1 MDAEQRQQLEQDTAL
16 MDSIALEALSSKPAV
31 PAKSGMG
38 LDDTHSALAA
48 REVQFPGLNHDRQA
62 EADPADT
69 ADERIDDYCD
79 RHRLDVRSRIEL
91 FIQVCKAVHVAHQH
105 AIIHGNLMPDF
116 ILITSNGVPKLLNFG
131 KANPALAS
139 VADNTEGIAPASLP
153 PLGEPVLTP
162 EYTAPEQVT
171 GETVTTASDVYALG
185 VIFYRLMTGRR
196 PYHFKT
202 RNVQEILQAIC
213 EQAPEKPSASV
224 VRPLDCRAIPFDQLP
239 VTTEPR
245 PESSTESPPTSPVSL
260 PFGSA
265 QALAAARGC
274 STERLKRILRGDLDA
289 IILTAMRREPERRY
303 ASADQ
308 FALDLGC
315 YLKGLPVS
323 AVRGSATYRTLK
335 FARRNGAAV
344 VAGALV
350 AGLFVA
356 GVVGIT
362 IGLNMAR
369 RDRDRAQRSF
379 YQSLKT
385 VNQFFMQVTEERLLT
400 QSGVDPLRK
409 ALLEETGRSYEDL
422 LAGRGGDRSLQP
434 ELAAARTNLAQ
445 ISSEIGSTTK
455 AVTDFELAVT
465 LWDDLVAAEPLNSA
479 YRESL
484 ARALIKQ
491 GSLMTRLPD
500 RRDEAH
506 RIFRRAAE
514 LLEPLV
520 GNPHLATAEH
530 ALSGALKHIAE
541 IEYERG
547 RAKEAIENVERSLV
561 IESRLADLDPRA
573 VDPVISMAK
582 GHALLGRI
590 LATQPDGTE
599 WAIAEYQ
606 QAVERLEKVNREH
619 PEFSDQTCELGRCLG
634 DLSKLE
640 QTAGRLDS
648 ALASAGKAV
657 ENLERLERQY
667 PAVLSYQ
674 HVLASTYHS
683 LSELHRYRREPA
695 DAITFAHKA
704 RTLLEKLIAL
714 QPDDASFRV
723 DLANSQNTLGRLF
736 QQTGEPVEA
745 RRSFQ
750 RAVDVFESIPKL
762 DARNRYNLAC
772 NVALS
777 IPLIGASN
785 GSVDAVDF
793 SKLSKADQLRRQRY
807 GDRAI
812 ELLREASLEGFPD
825 LDVLRSDTDLD
836 PLRDRPDFQTLIDE
850 VEKKSSGRSG

>member
-1 MDAEQRQQLEQDTAL
+1 MNAEQQRQLEQDTAL

-38 LDDTHSALAA
+38 LDEAHSVLGSS
-48 REVQFPGLNHDRQA
+48 EVQFGGLNLDDEA
-62 EADPADT
+62 EADLADT
-69 ADERIDDYCD
+69 EDERIDDYCD

-91 FIQVCKAVHVAHQH
+91 FIQVCRAVHVAHQH
-105 AIIHGNLMPDF
+105 AIIHGSLMPDF
-116 ILITSNGVPKLLNFG
+116 ILITSNGVPRLLHFG
-131 KANPALAS
+131 KANPELGSFAN
-139 VADNTEGIAPASLP
+139 DPKGGAPASLA
-153 PLGEPVLTP
+153 PLEEPVLTP

-202 RNVQEILQAIC
+202 RNVSEVLQAIC

-224 VRPLDCRAIPFDQLP
+224 VRPIDCRAIPFDQLS
-239 VTTEPR
+239 VTTVPR
-245 PESSTESPPTSPVSL
+245 SESTTESPPSSLVSL
-260 PFGSA
+260 LCSSA
-265 QALAAARGC
+265 QELAVARGC
-274 STERLKRILRGDLDA
+274 SAERLKRILRGDLDA
-289 IILTAMRREPERRY
+289 IILTAMRKEPERRY

-308 FALDLGC
+308 FALDLTC

-323 AVRGSATYRTLK
+323 AVRHSVTYCTLK
-335 FARRNGAAV
+335 FVRRNVAAV
-344 VAGALV
+344 VASTLV
-350 AGLFVA
+350 AGLLVA
-356 GVVGIT
+356 GIVGIAV
-362 IGLNMAR
+362 GLNMAR

-385 VNQFFMQVTEERLLT
+385 VNQFFTQVTEERLLT
-400 QSGVDPLRK
+400 EPGLDPLRK
-409 ALLEETGRSYEDL
+409 ALLEDTGRSYEDL

-445 ISSEIGSTTK
+445 ISSVIGSTTK

-484 ARALIKQ
+484 ARTLIKQ
-491 GSLMTRLPD
+491 GSLMARLPG
-500 RRDEAH
+500 RCDEAH
-506 RIFRRAAE
+506 RTFRRACE

-520 GNPHLATAEH
+520 ANPHLATAEH
-530 ALSGALKHIAE
+530 ALSVALEHIAE

-561 IESRLADLDPRA
+561 IESKLADADSRA
-573 VDPVISMAK
+573 VDPLISMAK

-599 WAIAEYQ
+599 WAIAEFQ

-634 DLSKLE
+634 DLSNLE

-695 DAITFAHKA
+695 DAITSAQKA
-704 RTLLEKLIAL
+704 KTLLEKLIA
-714 QPDDASFRV
+714 QPDNVLFRI
-723 DLANSQNTLGRLF
+723 DLAKSQNTLGRLF

-745 RRSFQ
+745 LRSFQ
-750 RAVDVFESIPKL
+750 RAVDVYESIPKL

-777 IPLIGASN
+777 IPLIGAKN

-812 ELLREASLEGFPD
+812 ELLHEASLEGFPD

-836 PLRDRPDFQTLIDE
+836 PLRDRPDFQTLINE
-850 VEKKSSGRSG
+850 VEKKSSGQSG